1 MALTEPLDLEYWLI
15 NVLAGSVDIF
25 IFVALVVITFLSARF
40 KMSLGVYFIILSIF
54 ALIMKGIGVS
64 YLIVLLVLA
73 GSGVLFSI
81 IKRMVD

>member
-1 MALTEPLDLEYWLI
+1 MALTEPLNLQYWLI
-15 NVLAGSVDIF
+15 NVFAGSVDIF
-25 IFVALVVITFLSARF
+25 IFVSLVVITFLSARF

>member
-64 YLIVLLVLA
+64 YLVVLLVLA